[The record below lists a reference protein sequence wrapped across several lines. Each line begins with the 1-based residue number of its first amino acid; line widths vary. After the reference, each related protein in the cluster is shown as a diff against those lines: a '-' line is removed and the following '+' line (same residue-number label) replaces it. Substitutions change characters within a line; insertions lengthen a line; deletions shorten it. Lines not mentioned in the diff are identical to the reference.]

1 MFFEVQMQFLPG
13 NDQIWVARLT
23 PEDPIYQYDNEAE
36 TIAKAEEL
44 QAADPTGRLY
54 RASQLELPVPVV
66 EETPVVEEAPA
77 VEEESFTVEEVPMV
91 EETPVVVEEA
101 VIVEETPAVEETPVV
116 EEVPAVE
123 EAIVIEETPTEPT
136 PE

>member
-1 MFFEVQMQFLPG
+1 MLFEVQMQFLPG

-44 QAADPTGRLY
+44 QAADPTGRSY
-54 RASQLELPVPVV
+54 RASQLELPVPAV

-77 VEEESFTVEEVPMV
+77 VEEETFTV

-116 EEVPAVE
+116 EEVPAIE